1 MADKKAKVE
10 SYGSQRRTFAGGP
23 GPGNNFYH
31 GKDLGTH
38 SRGSLG
44 TRGADSNFS
53 RRMQALV
60 PSDYYELTEDEEEV
74 NEIDEDVVVENS
86 RYSLT
91 KTLEL
96 NERAMR
102 DLFLDLGGDLA
113 SAGLAAIPGF
123 GNLASAAFAG
133 WNIKQLSDD
142 LQESKVAVE
151 AFKRSQSDEI
161 LERMQEKFDDIGIN
175 LVDLL
180 QRILELLPDLESP
193 TAELIS
199 VGSSFATNLPKVA
212 NLINRLYS
220 TGVPVYKKMLTL
232 LKNVGLRSGP
242 ASAGTSTAD
251 ALRRATEA
259 RTFYRKA
266 TTHGIVIPVMK
277 FIIEAMD
284 AGLAPEEVIRESG
297 IVRGSANMMILLA
310 DLLEDY
316 YIQKEAYLLAVGDM
330 EDPPPFIYQ
339 HRILGAS
346 DRIEDYSIEDSSP
359 DPLPPPSTDYVE
371 YSDSLEPAPEDVTPP
386 APLGPDSF
394 NTGEFIRKLFLTSP
408 DDEGLFSES
417 LSAMSLQYLIEEKDD
432 ELTEE
437 DLEEEDITEF
447 SGAGGGAIAIGT
459 LPLGMSTKGPK
470 GERSATSGGKAFPYS
485 KKNRDA
491 FKQYARKTFGGK

>member
-23 GPGNNFYH
+23 GPGSNFYH

-96 NERAMR
+96 NERVMR

-113 SAGLAAIPGF
+113 SAALAAIPGF
-123 GNLASAAFAG
+123 GNLVSAAFAG

-142 LQESKVAVE
+142 LKESKAAVE
-151 AFKRSQSDEI
+151 AFKRSQSDEV
-161 LERMQEKFDDIGIN
+161 LERMEEKFDDLGIN

-199 VGSSFATNLPKVA
+199 VGSSFARNLPRVT
-212 NLINRLYS
+212 NLINRLSPY
-220 TGVPVYKKMLTL
+220 YDKMLRYL
-232 LKNVGLRSGP
+232 NIVGLRSSTA
-242 ASAGTSTAD
+242 ASDTAD

-259 RTFYRKA
+259 RSLYSKA
-266 TTHGIVIPVMK
+266 KTHGIVIPVMK

-297 IVRGSANMMILLA
+297 IVKGSANMMILLA

-432 ELTEE
+432 ELTEK

-491 FKQYARKTFGGK
+491 FKQYTRKTFGGK

>member
-23 GPGNNFYH
+23 GPGSNFYH

-60 PSDYYELTEDEEEV
+60 PSDYYELAEDEDEEL
-74 NEIDEDVVVENS
+74 DEDVVVENS
-86 RYSLT
+86 RYSLE

-96 NERAMR
+96 NERGMR

-113 SAGLAAIPGF
+113 AAGLASVPAI
-123 GNLASAAFAG
+123 GNLVSAAFAG

-142 LQESKVAVE
+142 LKESKVAVE
-151 AFKRSQSDEI
+151 AFKRSQSDEV
-161 LERMQEKFDDIGIN
+161 LERMEEKFDDIGIN
-175 LVDLL
+175 LVDLF
-180 QRILELLPDLESP
+180 QRIIELIPDLELP
-193 TAELIS
+193 GGEL
-199 VGSSFATNLPKVA
+199 T
-212 NLINRLYS
+212 
-220 TGVPVYKKMLTL
+220 
-232 LKNVGLRSGP
+232 
-242 ASAGTSTAD
+242 SAGTSVANFFVRFPKLARLEGPAKSAYKGILGMLKAAGLRSASAPAATSTAE

-259 RTFYRKA
+259 RSLYSKA
-266 TTHGIVIPVMK
+266 KTHGIVIPVLK
-277 FIIEAMD
+277 FVIEAMD
-284 AGLAPEEVIRESG
+284 AGLAPEEVVRESG
-297 IVRGSANMMILLA
+297 IVKGSANMMILLA

-316 YIQKEAYLLAVGDM
+316 YIQKEAYLLAIGDM

-371 YSDSLEPAPEDVTPP
+371 YSDSLEPAPEDATPP

-432 ELTEE
+432 KLKEE
-437 DLEEEDITEF
+437 DLEEEEIREF

-459 LPLGMSTKGPK
+459 LPLGMSTKGSK

-491 FKQYARKTFGGK
+491 FKKHARKSFGGK

>member
-1 MADKKAKVE
+1 MS
-10 SYGSQRRTFAGGP
+10 SY
-23 GPGNNFYH
+23 
-31 GKDLGTH
+31 
-38 SRGSLG
+38 
-44 TRGADSNFS
+44 
-53 RRMQALV
+53 
-60 PSDYYELTEDEEEV
+60 
-74 NEIDEDVVVENS
+74 
-86 RYSLT
+86 
-91 KTLEL
+91 
-96 NERAMR
+96 
-102 DLFLDLGGDLA
+102 
-113 SAGLAAIPGF
+113 
-123 GNLASAAFAG
+123 
-133 WNIKQLSDD
+133 
-142 LQESKVAVE
+142 
-151 AFKRSQSDEI
+151 
-161 LERMQEKFDDIGIN
+161 
-175 LVDLL
+175 
-180 QRILELLPDLESP
+180 
-193 TAELIS
+193 
-199 VGSSFATNLPKVA
+199 
-212 NLINRLYS
+212 
-220 TGVPVYKKMLTL
+220 
-232 LKNVGLRSGP
+232 LKLVGLRSSTGP
-242 ASAGTSTAD
+242 AATSTAE

-259 RTFYRKA
+259 RALYSKA
-266 TTHGIVIPVMK
+266 KTHGIVIPVMK
-277 FIIEAMD
+277 FVIEAMD

-297 IVRGSANMMILLA
+297 IVKGSANMMILLA

-339 HRILGAS
+339 QRILGAS

-432 ELTEE
+432 ELTEK

-485 KKNRDA
+485 KKSRDA